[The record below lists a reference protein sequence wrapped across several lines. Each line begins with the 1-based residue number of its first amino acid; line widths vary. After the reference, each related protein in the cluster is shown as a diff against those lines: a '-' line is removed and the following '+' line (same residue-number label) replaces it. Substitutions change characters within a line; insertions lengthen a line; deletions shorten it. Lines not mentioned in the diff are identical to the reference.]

1 MHVLDPQLPWHLR
14 LEEEK
19 EVYQAIST
27 SPTQSK
33 STQPATQSPAC
44 VSEVNR
50 LTLPLGNPEHTP
62 IPSYPSATKTQ
73 PGPPCSRPR
82 VKAFCTKSSC
92 AAAENLLTRSR
103 WYRFRSHT
111 SHLVIDKRMLISSSH
126 AGTPRTAPRNRN
138 KIRGTH
144 CAGTVESA

>member
-1 MHVLDPQLPWHLR
+1 MHALDPQLPSHLR

-19 EVYQAIST
+19 EVHQAIST
-27 SPTQSK
+27 SPIQSK
-33 STQPATQSPAC
+33 STQPATHSPAC
-44 VSEVNR
+44 VSEVNH

-73 PGPPCSRPR
+73 PAPLCSRPR

-92 AAAENLLTRSR
+92 AAAEHLLTRSR
-103 WYRFRSHT
+103 WCHFDPYT
-111 SHLVIDKRMLISSSH
+111 SHLVADKRILISSSH
-126 AGTPRTAPRNRN
+126 AGTPSTDPRNRN
-138 KIRGTH
+138 KIPGTH